1 MHKFLSLP
9 HGLIRAS
16 RNIAEFFCASWQLRS
31 NARSTHRPPQSK
43 LTVRTWRDQ
52 QRSGFA
58 PHAWKNRSNVQK
70 FNKARTGGPTYGL
83 PTGRSH
89 TFGTVCARRSVQKS
103 QMTRTSVPQ
112 SVSGIVKTLNLK

>member
-1 MHKFLSLP
+1 IHKFLSLP

-52 QRSGFA
+52 QRSCFA
-58 PHAWKNRSNVQK
+58 AHAWKIRANVQK
-70 FNKARTGGPTYGL
+70 FNKARTSCGPTKGL
-83 PTGRSH
+83 IDRPVTYFLDRLRALRR
-89 TFGTVCARRSVQKS
+89 TEVAAR
-103 QMTRTSVPQ
+103 T
-112 SVSGIVKTLNLK
+112 